1 MLCAKQALGAV
12 LSKSVKPLFITKGV
26 SLTVTG
32 FSFVSGSEVYYTAL
46 VYELPGFSF
55 TLLNGLH
62 CVLDV
67 LRCLQSLPYK

>member
-1 MLCAKQALGAV
+1 MLCAKQALEAV
-12 LSKSVKPLFITKGV
+12 LSKPVKPPFITKGF

-32 FSFVSGSEVYYTAL
+32 FAFVPGSEVYYTGL

-55 TLLNGLH
+55 TPLNGLH